1 MHNIINNLKKI
12 QNQIKDGI
20 DAKLINT
27 PTIIAVSKTFEM
39 SKILPLIEYGHVH
52 FGENKIQE
60 SLNKWPKIKQQYP
73 NLKLHMLGKIQTNKS
88 KHLFPLFDYIHSLD
102 NLKLA
107 KIISKLQENEKIKP
121 KIFIQVNIGNEIQKN
136 GIDLESL
143 NSFYNECSNNLGLD
157 IIGFMCLPPSNK
169 NPSKYFKLM
178 EDLIHDYNLNDLS
191 MGMSGDYLEA
201 IKYKS
206 TYLRIGSSIFGSRD

>member
-12 QNQIKDGI
+12 QNQIKDGV
-20 DAKLINT
+20 DVKLINM

-73 NLKLHMLGKIQTNKS
+73 NLKLHMLGKIQSNKS
-88 KHLFPLFDYIHSLD
+88 KHLLPLFDYIHSLD

-107 KIISKLQENEKIKP
+107 KIISKLQKKEKVKP
-121 KIFIQVNIGNEIQKN
+121 KIFIQVNIENEIQKN
-136 GIDLESL
+136 GIELENL

-178 EDLIHDYNLNDLS
+178 EDLISQYNLNDLS

-201 IKYKS
+201 IRYKS
-206 TYLRIGSSIFGSRD
+206 TYLRIGSNIFGSRN

>member
-20 DAKLINT
+20 DAKLINM

-39 SKILPLIEYGHVH
+39 SKILPLIENGHVH

-73 NLKLHMLGKIQTNKS
+73 NLKLHMLGKIQSNKS
-88 KHLFPLFDYIHSLD
+88 KHLLPLFDYIHSLD

-107 KIISKLQENEKIKP
+107 KIISKLQKKEKVKP
-121 KIFIQVNIGNEIQKN
+121 KIFIQVNIENEIQKN
-136 GIDLESL
+136 GIELENL

-178 EDLIHDYNLNDLS
+178 EDLISQYNLNDLS

-201 IKYKS
+201 IRYKS
-206 TYLRIGSSIFGSRD
+206 TYLRIGSNIFGSRN

>member
-12 QNQIKDGI
+12 QNQIKDGV
-20 DAKLINT
+20 DVKLINM

-73 NLKLHMLGKIQTNKS
+73 NLKLHMLGKIQSNKS
-88 KHLFPLFDYIHSLD
+88 KHLLPLFDYIHSLD

-107 KIISKLQENEKIKP
+107 KIISKLQKKEKVKP
-121 KIFIQVNIGNEIQKN
+121 KIFIQVNIENEIQKN
-136 GIDLESL
+136 GIELENL

-178 EDLIHDYNLNDLS
+178 EDLISQYNLNDLS

-201 IKYKS
+201 IRYKS
-206 TYLRIGSSIFGSRD
+206 TYLRIGSSIFGSRN

>member
-1 MHNIINNLKKI
+1 M
-12 QNQIKDGI
+12 
-20 DAKLINT
+20 

-73 NLKLHMLGKIQTNKS
+73 NLRLHMLGKIQTNKS

-107 KIISKLQENEKIKP
+107 KIISKLQKKEKVKP
-121 KIFIQVNIGNEIQKN
+121 KIFIQVNIDNEKQKS
-136 GIDLESL
+136 GIGINLLDD
-143 NSFYNECSNNLGLD
+143 FYYYCTKET
-157 IIGFMCLPPSNK
+157 K
-169 NPSKYFKLM
+169 K
-178 EDLIHDYNLNDLS
+178 E
-191 MGMSGDYLEA
+191 E
-201 IKYKS
+201 
-206 TYLRIGSSIFGSRD
+206 

>member
-73 NLKLHMLGKIQTNKS
+73 NLKLHMLGKIQSNKS
-88 KHLFPLFDYIHSLD
+88 KHLFPLFDNIHSLD

-107 KIISKLQENEKIKP
+107 KIISKLQKKEKIKP

-136 GIDLESL
+136 GIELENL
-143 NSFYNECSNNLGLD
+143 DSFYNECRNNLGLD

-178 EDLIHDYNLNDLS
+178 EDLISEYNLNDLS

-201 IKYKS
+201 IRYKS
-206 TYLRIGSSIFGSRD
+206 TYLRIGSSIFGSRN

>member
-12 QNQIKDGI
+12 QNQIKDGV
-20 DAKLINT
+20 DVKLINM

-73 NLKLHMLGKIQTNKS
+73 NLKLHMLGKIQSNKS
-88 KHLFPLFDYIHSLD
+88 KHLLPLFDYIHSLD

-107 KIISKLQENEKIKP
+107 KIIWKLQKKEKVKP
-121 KIFIQVNIGNEIQKN
+121 KIFIQVNIENEIQKN
-136 GIDLESL
+136 GIELENL

-178 EDLIHDYNLNDLS
+178 EDLISQYNLNDLS

-201 IKYKS
+201 IRYKS
-206 TYLRIGSSIFGSRD
+206 TYLRIGSNIFGSRN

>member
-1 MHNIINNLKKI
+1 M
-12 QNQIKDGI
+12 
-20 DAKLINT
+20 

-73 NLKLHMLGKIQTNKS
+73 NLKLHMLGKIQSNKS
-88 KHLFPLFDYIHSLD
+88 KHLLPLFDYIHSLD

-107 KIISKLQENEKIKP
+107 KIISKLQKKEKVKP
-121 KIFIQVNIGNEIQKN
+121 KIFIQVNIENEIQKN
-136 GIDLESL
+136 GIELENL

-169 NPSKYFKLM
+169 TP
-178 EDLIHDYNLNDLS
+178 LNILN
-191 MGMSGDYLEA
+191 
-201 IKYKS
+201 
-206 TYLRIGSSIFGSRD
+206 